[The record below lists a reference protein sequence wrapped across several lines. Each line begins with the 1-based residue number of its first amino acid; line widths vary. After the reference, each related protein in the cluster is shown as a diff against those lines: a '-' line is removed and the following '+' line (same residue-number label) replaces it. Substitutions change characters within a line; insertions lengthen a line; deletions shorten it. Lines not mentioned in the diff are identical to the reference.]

1 MNMTGFVYIPSN
13 QNTGLSSIFQR
24 SDRQPAFASLTNGDV
39 LTAVVAER
47 DSQHVTLRTPDDFT
61 FRVSADSVTGDEGDT
76 LHFRVVKQDSS
87 GLALKQIIQQEADVA
102 LIRGDAG
109 IEDIQQNT
117 KTLEQMTEEADLRAE
132 THKEQQVKAAQAVAR
147 VRRSQAFLSGNAGR
161 AAIAALSA
169 SGISLEKVSFSTLNT
184 VMLQME
190 RHPEMQSR
198 RKAADSVAQ
207 ALRDQ
212 GLPVTKHNKAVLE
225 RVLERVSGH
234 LEDDAIANLLR
245 GEREITPENIYA
257 GRYSASK
264 KDGGQEAKAPI
275 EELIGKWDSP
285 KELDAQIEKL
295 FQWEKIE
302 NTDKNHDV
310 AKYLM
315 ANDLPIT
322 KENVESV
329 SLLKELDA
337 VSQEALLAKAAAA
350 ISQGK
355 DPAKVDLLAL
365 NNNEGAQTIVVPESV
380 AEAALKTVQ
389 ALPLITTN
397 DIRAV
402 IADNLPVTLQQLIKS
417 ALAQGDAKNPVV
429 EPGQKEKSLIEFKRQ
444 LAEIQLK
451 MTSQAA
457 LRLAHKQ
464 INIDT
469 APLQELV
476 EHLRKLESET
486 HASFLRAV
494 GANDTPQEVARMD
507 DIFRHVRAIHPLTAN
522 VHAAVHLQQ
531 VEFSL
536 SGVHQAVLAARAL
549 EQYEATATI
558 PNPRYGDSF
567 AKVRG
572 QFEGLLE
579 NLGIE
584 TSAENIRAA
593 FILSK
598 NQMDVEQAAINS
610 VKEIDAKIE
619 SVTRGLHP
627 MLAAQMLKEGLSPLD
642 MHMDD
647 MLSYIRKYEQ
657 VHGHSG
663 GDKIAQHILEMDKA
677 GTLDSKERAGMI
689 AVYRMLNVIQK
700 NGAAALGFALK
711 QDSSM
716 TLGNLME
723 AAKYFDKNKRGDAG
737 LDVSVNDSYGQLEA
751 VLRPPESI
759 RASLQASK
767 SITPEYNDLLADAL
781 TDKALPENLQNLMAN
796 PEMLDKPVED
806 LLRDELADAPSFKPD
821 MSQAA
826 QAVRILAQA
835 SPALVTFMQSN
846 GIPVTPS
853 TLRAVRNASRS
864 DNALEDSL
872 NKLMEETIGDVGEN
886 IGATDSA
893 DWTDAL
899 MDSSLDAFQRGERP
913 REIMERLWFA
923 LNNSLP
929 TPAVQE
935 TRGLIEMQYGHENEE
950 LEIPIMLNGKV
961 STLKLFVLNEQAV
974 ADGQARTYLSLSTAS
989 MGKVEG
995 FFTIAEGRVQLQFA
1009 VTDPEARAH
1018 LEANSGQLA
1027 ALLQEIGYE
1036 IEGLQFTSATDSSS
1050 NEESGATA
1058 INNTSPFKASDF
1070 EFVI

>member
-1 MNMTGFVYIPSN
+1 
-13 QNTGLSSIFQR
+13 
-24 SDRQPAFASLTNGDV
+24 LTNGDI
-39 LTAVVAER
+39 LSAVVAQR

-61 FRVSADSVTGDEGDT
+61 FRVPADSVTGDEGDT
-76 LHFRVVKQDSS
+76 LHFRVVKKDSS
-87 GLALKQIIQQEADVA
+87 GLALKQILQQEAETA
-102 LIRGDAG
+102 LVRGNAG
-109 IEDIQQNT
+109 IDDIQQNT
-117 KTLEQMTEEADLRAE
+117 KTLDQMTEEAELRAE

-161 AAIAALSA
+161 AAIAALAA
-169 SGISLEKVSFSTLNT
+169 SGVSLNKVSFSTLNT

-190 RHPEMQSR
+190 RHPEMQSKR
-198 RKAADSVAQ
+198 ASADSVAQ

-212 GLPVTKHNKAVLE
+212 GLPVTKQNKAILG
-225 RVLERVSGH
+225 RVLERVSGY

-257 GRYSASK
+257 GRYSAASNKADTK
-264 KDGGQEAKAPI
+264 KTEGNEVEGKKLVD
-275 EELIGKWDSP
+275 ELVAKWDSQ
-285 KELDAQIEKL
+285 KELDEQIKKL
-295 FQWEKIE
+295 FQWENIE
-302 NTDKNHDV
+302 NTEKNQDV
-310 AKYLM
+310 AKFLM
-315 ANDLPIT
+315 ANDLPIS
-322 KENVESV
+322 KENVETV
-329 SLLKELDA
+329 LLLKELDK

-350 ISQGK
+350 IAHGDS
-355 DPAKVDLLAL
+355 PTNIDLLSL
-365 NNNEGAQTIVVPESV
+365 NEGTQTVVVPESI

-397 DIRAV
+397 DIRAI
-402 IADNLPVTLQQLIKS
+402 IADNLPVNLQQLIKA
-417 ALAQGDAKNPVV
+417 ALARGGVENPAI
-429 EPGQKEKSLIEFKRQ
+429 EPGHKEKSLVEFKRQ

-494 GANDTPQEVARMD
+494 GATDTPQEVARMD

-522 VHAAVHLQQ
+522 VHAAVHLRQID
-531 VEFSL
+531 FTL
-536 SGVHQAVLAARAL
+536 TGVHQAVLAARAL

-584 TSAENIRAA
+584 TTAENIRAA

-598 NQMDVEQAAINS
+598 NQVDVEQSAIDS

-619 SVTRGLHP
+619 AVTNGLHP
-627 MLAAQMLKEGLSPLD
+627 MLAAQMLKEGLAPLD

-647 MLSYIRKYEQ
+647 MLAYIRKYEQ

-663 GDKIAQHILEMDKA
+663 GDKIAQHILEMDKN

-700 NGAAALGFALK
+700 NGAAALGLALK
-711 QDSSM
+711 QDSTL
-716 TLGNLME
+716 TLGSLME
-723 AAKYFDKNKRGDAG
+723 AAKYYDKSKRGEGG
-737 LDVSVNDSYGQLEA
+737 LDVSINDSYGHLEA

-759 RASLQASK
+759 RATLEASIQDSIQASVQAP
-767 SITPEYNDLLADAL
+767 SQTTSQDSAQIGYNDLLADAL
-781 TDKALPENLQNLMAN
+781 TDKATPEILQELITN
-796 PEMLDKPVED
+796 PDTLDKPVED
-806 LLRDELADAPSFKPD
+806 LLRDELSEAPSFKPD
-821 MSQAA
+821 TSQAA

-835 SPALVTFMQSN
+835 SPALVAFMQSN

-853 TLRAVRNASRS
+853 TLQAVRRASRS
-864 DNALEDSL
+864 DTALEDSL
-872 NKLMEETIGDVGEN
+872 NKLIEETIGDIDENGEN
-886 IGATDSA
+886 VDSA
-893 DWTDAL
+893 ESANWTEAL
-899 MDSSLDAFQRGERP
+899 MDSSLEAFQRGERP

-923 LNNSLP
+923 LNDSLP
-929 TPAVQE
+929 TPTLQQ
-935 TRGLIEMQYGHENEE
+935 TRELIEMQYGHEDED

-974 ADGQARTYLSLSTAS
+974 ADGQARTYLSISTDS

-995 FFTIAEGRVQLQFA
+995 YFTITEGRVQLQFA
-1009 VTDPEARAH
+1009 VNDPEAQAH

-1027 ALLQEIGYE
+1027 ALLQEIGFE
-1036 IEGLQFTSATDSSS
+1036 IDGLSFSSGSDSFDHGEISGNAT
-1050 NEESGATA
+1050 
-1058 INNTSPFKASDF
+1058 NTSPFKSSDY
-1070 EFVI
+1070 EFVV